1 MRVRRIRTAALL
13 AVTATLASGLLA
25 SPASATPLP
34 CPVTDAM
41 ISAAN
46 YWVVNGTELAANT
59 WQNGSFYTG
68 NLAVVLATGQSNHR
82 TLPWADANGYAIL
95 SDPSHPFAPDTQA
108 VGEAYLDLHV
118 YFHPEPE
125 NLVPLRNNV
134 LAEIGTGKTTYWG
147 QAEAI
152 NRSMPSFAR
161 LGVLDSDNTILA
173 SMQKLF
179 HYTEK
184 VDGGGLFNETV
195 GLWRH
200 DSGSFTFSSQA
211 NGEAFAGLAK
221 VLAALPSTDPRRVEY
236 LRVFRK
242 MAGTIRLTQRP
253 DGFWNTDL
261 LNPLDSPGPESAGTS
276 LPHVRPSL
284 GGLGRRPD
292 ARKYEPAA

>member
-1 MRVRRIRTAALL
+1 
-13 AVTATLASGLLA
+13 
-25 SPASATPLP
+25 
-34 CPVTDAM
+34 
-41 ISAAN
+41 
-46 YWVVNGTELAANT
+46 
-59 WQNGSFYTG
+59 
-68 NLAVVLATGQSNHR
+68 
-82 TLPWADANGYAIL
+82 
-95 SDPSHPFAPDTQA
+95 DTQA
-108 VGEAYLDLHV
+108 VAEAVPKATFHS
-118 YFHPEPE
+118 YFHRNTEH
-125 NLVPLRNNV
+125 LVPAPKQRFHGPS
-134 LAEIGTGKTTYWG
+134 AEIVTAILPTVAGVH
-147 QAEAI
+147 EAI
-152 NRSMPSFAR
+152 KTRRCRSLRPGSAF
-161 LGVLDSDNTILA
+161 LDSDNTILA

-276 LPHVRPSL
+276 LL
-284 GGLGRRPD
+284 TYGLAWGVSAGVLD
-292 ARKYEPAA
+292 ARTYEPAATKAWQALTSKALLPSGFLGYVQNPAARPFSPPAKATDTAAYGVGGFLQAGRWIAALTPACQAP